1 MTNYEDKT
9 TLKKLGFNGLLLVG
23 IVIVLI
29 ITASM
34 VA

>member
-1 MTNYEDKT
+1 MINYEDKA
-9 TLKKLGFNGLLLVG
+9 TLKKLGLNGLVLVG

>member
-1 MTNYEDKT
+1 MTNYEDKA
-9 TLKKLGFNGLLLVG
+9 TLKKLGLNVLVLAG

-29 ITASM
+29 ITAGM

>member
-1 MTNYEDKT
+1 MTNYEDKA
-9 TLKKLGFNGLLLVG
+9 TLKKLGLNVLVLVG

-29 ITASM
+29 ITASL

>member
-1 MTNYEDKT
+1 MTNYEDKA
-9 TLKKLGFNGLLLVG
+9 TLKKLGLNALVLVG

>member
-1 MTNYEDKT
+1 MTNYEDKA
-9 TLKKLGFNGLLLVG
+9 TLKKLGLNVLVLVG

-29 ITASM
+29 IIASM

>member
-1 MTNYEDKT
+1 MTNYEDKA
-9 TLKKLGFNGLLLVG
+9 TLKKLGLNLLVLVG

-29 ITASM
+29 ITANM

>member
-1 MTNYEDKT
+1 MTNYEDKA
-9 TLKKLGFNGLLLVG
+9 TLKKLGLNVLVLVG

-29 ITASM
+29 ITANM

>member
-1 MTNYEDKT
+1 MTNYEDKA
-9 TLKKLGFNGLLLVG
+9 TLKKLGLNVLVLVG

-29 ITASM
+29 IPARM